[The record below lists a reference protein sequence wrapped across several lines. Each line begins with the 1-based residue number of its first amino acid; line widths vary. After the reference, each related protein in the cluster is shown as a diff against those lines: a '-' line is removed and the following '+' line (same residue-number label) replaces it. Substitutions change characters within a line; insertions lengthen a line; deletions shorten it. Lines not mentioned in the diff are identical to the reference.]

1 MKVGSSFYGNII
13 KQGAGG
19 GISQAQQK
27 VLSTIEDPQERAR
40 MSAQFALQAHT
51 EMIAFISNV
60 MKQQH
65 EANMSIVRNI
75 G

>member
-27 VLSTIEDPQERAR
+27 VLGSIEDPKERAR

-60 MKQQH
+60 MKMQNQ
-65 EANMSIVRNI
+65 ASMSIINNI
-75 G
+75 R